1 MQLDIP
7 GKKEILFEIYKKNG
21 FLMIVCTNS
30 MQHQILDESGNIKI
44 NHSSKNGYGVKSIN
58 KIVKKYD
65 GSIKYSQS
73 EDTLACSIAIYNG

>member
-1 MQLDIP
+1 MQLDIQK
-7 GKKEILFEIYKKNG
+7 GKKKL
-21 FLMIVCTNS
+21 CTNS

>member
-1 MQLDIP
+1 
-7 GKKEILFEIYKKNG
+7 
-21 FLMIVCTNS
+21 MIVCTNS
-30 MQHQILDESGNIKI
+30 MQHQILDKSGNIKI

-65 GSIKYSQS
+65 GSIKDSQS

>member
-1 MQLDIP
+1 
-7 GKKEILFEIYKKNG
+7 
-21 FLMIVCTNS
+21 MIVCTNS

-44 NHSSKNGYGVKSIN
+44 NHSSNN

-73 EDTLACSIAIYNG
+73 EDTLSCGIASYNG

>member
-1 MQLDIP
+1 MLDKQLRQQ
-7 GKKEILFEIYKKNG
+7 LFLSSTPK
-21 FLMIVCTNS
+21 VR
-30 MQHQILDESGNIKI
+30 ILDKSGNIKI